1 VAVKIIPRV
10 LYDAYHLPYP
20 PLEADVA
27 LALCHAHIV
36 RVFEVI
42 HERDRIFII
51 QEKLGG
57 GDLFNCMQETG
68 VFSEFLARCCFKDL
82 MAGVSFLHSQGI
94 VHRDLKPEN
103 CVLDESGRLKI
114 IDFGL
119 AARFSPGLLF
129 HEFVGS
135 PQYVAPEIVREVP
148 YEGPPID
155 IWAMGVLLYDM
166 VMGDLPFEN
175 NQDAY
180 EIFVSEVVSNEL
192 SLLLQC
198 ILCESVVQRW
208 TMQMILKSEW
218 LNLAVQVSP
227 PEGIE
232 LVSNYSHLS
241 MCSESPSRDSPLH
254 RRLLLEHRRAL
265 QEEMGFGATQTRKGV
280 QHKEAK

>member
-1 VAVKIIPRV
+1 VKIIPRV

-20 PLEADVA
+20 PLEADVG

-42 HERDRIFII
+42 HERDHIFII
-51 QEKLGG
+51 QERLGG

-135 PQYVAPEIVREVP
+135 PQYAAPEIVREVP

-155 IWAMGVLLYDM
+155 VWAMGVLLYDM

-175 NQDAY
+175 NQNVY
-180 EIFVSEVVSNEL
+180 EISVSDVVSNEL

-208 TMQMILKSEW
+208 TMEMILKSEW

-227 PEGIE
+227 LERIG
-232 LVSNYSHLS
+232 LVSSSTCSQLS
-241 MCSESPSRDSPLH
+241 MCSESPSRESPLH

-265 QEEMGFGATQTRKGV
+265 QEEMGFGTSQTRKAL